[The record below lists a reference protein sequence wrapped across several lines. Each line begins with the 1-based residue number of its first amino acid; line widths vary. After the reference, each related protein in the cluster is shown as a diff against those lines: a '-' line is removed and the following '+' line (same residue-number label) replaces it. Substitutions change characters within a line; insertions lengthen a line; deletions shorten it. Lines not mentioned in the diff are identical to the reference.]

1 MARKVKPAAS
11 STTAAGPDPAAEEL
25 AIMRPELRLTIAGRE
40 IVMREYDFFESMEIV
55 YEDPD
60 FLEGCLQAFTAD
72 DGRDP
77 WESMRPLFGKHRAF
91 CKRAAALAAG
101 VEVEW
106 IASLA
111 NPRDVDT
118 LMSAWWSVNGSFF
131 VHEVAVK
138 LRGRRARAA
147 SAGPKSSPAS
157 PPTDSATPTASAAT
171 PPAS

>member
-1 MARKVKPAAS
+1 
-11 STTAAGPDPAAEEL
+11 
-25 AIMRPELRLTIAGRE
+25 MRPEIKLSIADRE

-55 YEDPD
+55 YDDPA
-60 FLEGCLQAFTAD
+60 FLEGCLQAFTAGG
-72 DGRDP
+72 GRDP
-77 WESMRPLFGKHRAF
+77 WEAMRPLFGKHRAF

-106 IASLA
+106 IEGLA
-111 NPRDVDT
+111 NPRDVDA
-118 LMSAWWSVNGSFF
+118 LMSAWFAVNGHFF
-131 VHEVAVK
+131 VHEVAVM
-138 LRGRRARAA
+138 LRGRRAKAA

>member
-1 MARKVKPAAS
+1 
-11 STTAAGPDPAAEEL
+11 
-25 AIMRPELRLTIAGRE
+25 MRPELKLTISGRS
-40 IVMREYDFFESMEIV
+40 IIMREYDFFESMEIV
-55 YEDPD
+55 YEDPA
-60 FLEGCLQAFTAD
+60 FLEGCLQAFTAE

-106 IASLA
+106 IETLA

-131 VHEVAVK
+131 VHEVAVM
-138 LRGRRARAA
+138 LRGRRARTE
-147 SAGPKSSPAS
+147 SAGPKSSPVS

-171 PPAS
+171 PPVS

>member
-1 MARKVKPAAS
+1 MNPTAS
-11 STTAAGPDPAAEEL
+11 SNTAAGDDPAAKEL
-25 AIMRPELRLTIAGRE
+25 AVMRPELKLTIAGRE

-55 YEDPD
+55 YEDPG
-60 FLEGCLQAFTAD
+60 FLEGCLQAFTAND
-72 DGRDP
+72 ARDP
-77 WESMRPLFGKHRAF
+77 WEAMRPLFGKHRAF

-106 IASLA
+106 IEGLA

-118 LMSAWWSVNGSFF
+118 LMSAWFSVNGHFF
-131 VHEVAVK
+131 VHEVAVM
-138 LRGRRARAA
+138 LRGRRAKAA

-157 PPTDSATPTASAAT
+157 PPTDSAPPTASAAT